1 MEKNRIE
8 MYDGKVWG
16 IKVSQ
21 YGLENGYLDYRTL
34 ALMMGDHIFNNTVRE
49 ETMLDWDIVNGSFE
63 NMIYQDYIISEQ
75 GYEFLAR
82 YTDEIVFY
90 NEKLDLYIWSV
101 THYGTGW
108 DYVLTDVELI
118 EEGSD

>member
-8 MYDGKVWG
+8 LYDGRFYGV
-16 IKVSQ
+16 KVSS
-21 YGLENGYLDYRTL
+21 YGLEHGYLDYRSL
-34 ALMMGDHIFNNTVRE
+34 ALMMGDHILNNTVRE
-49 ETMLDWDIVNGSFE
+49 ETMLDWDIVNGDFE
-63 NMIYQDYIISEQ
+63 KMIYQDYIISEQ

-90 NEKLDLYIWSV
+90 NEKLDLYIWGV

-108 DYVLTDVELI
+108 DYVLTDVKI
-118 EEGSD
+118 ENKGFD